1 MQAKLGTK
9 CTKCTTYISWQLA
22 HAVTISYTMYHDVTG
37 LLMLS
42 HALSLEV
49 FCDASRTVGLD
60 STLTISDDLRWLLL
74 LWRQLWTGH
83 QDPEW
88 NPDTEEALSRST
100 RGAVGAVWLFKIHF
114 QHLPASRSRC
124 GLCCPQGGP
133 WCLQSPNLQWR
144 LGGVWS
150 QDKVMS
156 THKSSIIHP
165 QGHWNILKHIDMF
178 GPWLRTSVPFTDLT
192 T

>member
-1 MQAKLGTK
+1 MR
-9 CTKCTTYISWQLA
+9 WQS
-22 HAVTISYTMYHDVTG
+22 VTRCYTPADAFARAEPRSVRR
-37 LLMLS
+37 
-42 HALSLEV
+42 
-49 FCDASRTVGLD
+49 DASRTRRLD
-60 STLTISDDLRWLLL
+60 STLTISDLRWLLL

-88 NPDTEEALSRST
+88 NPDTGT
-100 RGAVGAVWLFKIHF
+100 IWNTFKKHSWGSWSGLTF
-114 QHLPASRSRC
+114 GQNSLPASSSIQICADYAVLKEVHDVFKVPICRS
-124 GLCCPQGGP
+124 LD
-133 WCLQSPNLQWR
+133 
-144 LGGVWS
+144 GVWS